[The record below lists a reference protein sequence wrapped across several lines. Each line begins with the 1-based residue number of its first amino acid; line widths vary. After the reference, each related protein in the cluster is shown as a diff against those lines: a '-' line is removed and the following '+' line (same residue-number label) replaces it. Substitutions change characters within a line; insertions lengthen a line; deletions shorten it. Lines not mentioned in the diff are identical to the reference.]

1 MLRFKNLGSG
11 SSGNATLVTASSGTT
26 STTVLVDCGLGIRD
40 LERRAFEAGVLLA
53 DIDAIFITHEHSD
66 HIGCARS
73 LARKHRIPVW
83 MSEGTHRGLREG
95 DFEGLLRIAAHGQVI
110 AVGDLR
116 LHPFDVPHDAGE
128 PLQLHCTDGDARLGI
143 LTDLGHVPPE
153 VIEQLAGCGTVM
165 LECNHDADLLAHG
178 PYPWFLKKRVGGDF
192 GHLANAAAAEAAVA
206 LQARGLRQVVAAHL
220 SRQNNRPDLA
230 RASLASALGWPVDE
244 IHVADQALGTAWLRA

>member
-11 SSGNATLVTASSGTT
+11 SSGNATLVHASSGTT
-26 STTVLVDCGLGIRD
+26 STTVLVDCGLGIRA
-40 LERRAFEAGVLLA
+40 LERRALEAGVLLA

-95 DFEGLLRIAAHGQVI
+95 DFEGLLRIAVHGQAI

-128 PLQLHCTDGDARLGI
+128 PLQLHCTDGDARLGL

-153 VIEQLAGCGTVM
+153 VIDQLAGCGTVL
-165 LECNHDADLLAHG
+165 LECNHDADLLANG

-192 GHLANAAAAEAAVA
+192 GHLANAAAAEAAIA
-206 LQARGLRQVVAAHL
+206 LQARGLKQVVAAHL

-230 RASLASALGWPVDE
+230 RESLARALGWEIEE
-244 IHVADQALGTAWLRA
+244 IHVADQELGTDWLRA

>member
-11 SSGNATLVTASSGTT
+11 SSGNATLVHASSGSVGTT
-26 STTVLVDCGLGIRD
+26 LLVDCGLGIRT
-40 LERRAFEAGVLLA
+40 LERRAAEAGLLLS
-53 DIDAIFITHEHSD
+53 DLDAIFITHEHAD

-95 DFEGLLRIAAHGQVI
+95 DFDGLLHIASHAQVI
-110 AVGDLR
+110 DLGALQ
-116 LHPFDVPHDAGE
+116 LHPFEVPHDAGE

-143 LTDLGHVPPE
+143 LTDLGHVPPS
-153 VIEQLAGCGTVM
+153 VIEALAGCGTLM
-165 LECNHDADLLAHG
+165 LECNHDAEMLAEG

-192 GHLANAAAAEAAVA
+192 GHLANAAAAEAARTW
-206 LQARGLRQVVAAHL
+206 LPLGLRQVVAAHL

-230 RASLASALGWPVDE
+230 RQALANALGCDLQDV
-244 IHVADQALGTAWLRA
+244 HVADQETGTPWLRA

>member
-11 SSGNATLVTASSGTT
+11 SSGNATLVHASSGVT

-40 LERRAFEAGVLLA
+40 LERRAALAGVLLA

-143 LTDLGHVPPE
+143 LTDLGHVPPD
-153 VIEQLAGCGTVM
+153 VIEQLAGCGTVL
-165 LECNHDADLLAHG
+165 LECNHDAELLANG

-192 GHLANAAAAEAAVA
+192 GHLANAAAAEAAIA

-230 RASLASALGWPVDE
+230 RESLAGALGWPVDE
-244 IHVADQALGTAWLRA
+244 IHVADQEQGTAWLRA